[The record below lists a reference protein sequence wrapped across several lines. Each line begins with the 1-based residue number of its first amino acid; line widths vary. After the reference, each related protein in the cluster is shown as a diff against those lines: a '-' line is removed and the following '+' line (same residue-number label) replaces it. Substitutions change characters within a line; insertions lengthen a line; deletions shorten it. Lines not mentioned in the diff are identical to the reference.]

1 MAEWHWE
8 LVTDDLLDG
17 LPPAALT
24 AVRQVAEE
32 LTVRESMI
40 FLDGREFTGEPPGL
54 RTVQRGQLMLVYLT
68 DVRGER
74 VVIIQVNWIS
84 QPKQRTLTRKR
95 FRAENAGGGWA

>member
-8 LVTDDLLDG
+8 PITDDLLDG
-17 LPPAALT
+17 LPPAALA

-32 LTVRESMI
+32 LTIRESMI
-40 FLDGREFTGEPPGL
+40 FLDGQEFTGEPPGL
-54 RTVQRGQLMLVYLT
+54 RTIQRGQLMLVYLT

-84 QPKQRTLTRKR
+84 
-95 FRAENAGGGWA
+95 